1 MQELTTRPPQTL
13 DGLRGIEGRVAQAY
27 FSAWRALPLRWKGL
41 NRKPIPDEWHRIG
54 PRTPPNSKRNRNA
67 THPVNSMLN
76 YGLAILESQVRL
88 AVVAAG
94 LDPTIG
100 YMHSQHGGRSA
111 FVLDLMEPLRPTV
124 DRVMLGFVQN
134 HLLSPADFIL
144 RDDGVCRL
152 APQLARTVAARSAVD
167 VAADA
172 SVEGLIGLL

>member
-1 MQELTTRPPQTL
+1 ML
-13 DGLRGIEGRVAQAY
+13 LR
-27 FSAWRALPLRWKGL
+27 
-41 NRKPIPDEWHRIG
+41 
-54 PRTPPNSKRNRNA
+54 
-67 THPVNSMLN
+67 
-76 YGLAILESQVRL
+76 LAVLESQVRL
-88 AVVAAG
+88 AVLSAG

-100 YMHSQHGGRSA
+100 YMHSKHGARSA

-124 DRVMLGFVQN
+124 DRVVLGFVQD